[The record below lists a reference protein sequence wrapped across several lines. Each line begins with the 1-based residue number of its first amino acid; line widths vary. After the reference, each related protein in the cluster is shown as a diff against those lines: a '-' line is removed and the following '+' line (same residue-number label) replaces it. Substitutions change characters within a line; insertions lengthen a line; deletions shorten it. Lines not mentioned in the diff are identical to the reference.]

1 MKPLRSSEKTRSVV
15 LEVEIIE
22 KFDAARAKKTIVTD
36 ENLDSPTGLVKKLDP
51 AKMTHSIPDFVSR
64 NQINIPVFCQ
74 VLESTSPISKIKS

>member
-1 MKPLRSSEKTRSVV
+1 MKPLRLSEKTRFVV

-22 KFDAARAKKTIVTD
+22 KIDAARAKKIIGTD

-64 NQINIPVFCQ
+64 NQIHIPDICQ
-74 VLESTSPISKIKS
+74 DLESFPRISKIKT